1 MNKIESIG
9 KIDSGKQEKIKEFE
23 VRLFC
28 DLLNDEM
35 KKSFSKTVSFTFF
48 YFF

>member
-1 MNKIESIG
+1 LG
-9 KIDSGKQEKIKEFE
+9 KLDPEKQDKKKEYE

-35 KKSFSKTVSFTFF
+35 KKSFSKTVK
-48 YFF
+48 